1 MENPPTIKK
10 AYQATL
16 HILSHSA
23 SHLVTLPATPRSQE
37 PAISWQLLL
46 LLPPRARSPLHCCR
60 LCCTGRRMRGRAA
73 VFAAVL
79 VVFLVACTA
88 AAAAAAITISRKH
101 QHRPASGAA
110 AKAACDVFAAGSWV
124 VDESYP
130 LYDSATC
137 PFIRAEFDCRRYG
150 RPDKEYLKYRWQPSP
165 PCSTPRFDGVA
176 LLRMWSG
183 KKVMFVG
190 DSLALNQ
197 YESLLCMLHAAAP
210 NARTTV
216 TPASGKV
223 DPLTTARFEE
233 FNVTIVY
240 YLTHYLVDI
249 VNEKAGRVLKLD
261 AIDQARNW
269 LSADVLVF
277 DSWHW
282 WPRSGPT
289 QPWDYIQEGNTVV
302 KDMDR
307 TEAFSKA
314 LNTWAR
320 WVDANLLQTNT
331 RVFFQGISP
340 SHYRGQDWGDTAS
353 ATCMG
358 QTRPVN
364 GTAYPGGPIPQQ
376 AVLRSALAGMAK
388 PVYLLDF
395 TYLSQLR
402 KDAHPT
408 KYNGGIFGD
417 DCTHW
422 CVAGLPDTWNVL
434 FYAALT
440 GQH

>member
-1 MENPPTIKK
+1 MGLIRRLIPSGFP
-10 AYQATL
+10 A
-16 HILSHSA
+16 ILRR
-23 SHLVTLPATPRSQE
+23 LPATPRSQE

-60 LCCTGRRMRGRAA
+60 LCCIGRRMRGRAA

-269 LSADVLVF
+269 LGADVLVF

>member
-1 MENPPTIKK
+1 MCISSKK
-10 AYQATL
+10 VCPIYDMNRKQ
-16 HILSHSA
+16 S
-23 SHLVTLPATPRSQE
+23 
-37 PAISWQLLL
+37 
-46 LLPPRARSPLHCCR
+46 
-60 LCCTGRRMRGRAA
+60 GRMRSRGG

-79 VVFLVACTA
+79 VVFLLVCTV
-88 AAAAAAITISRKH
+88 AAAAAAITISRKQ
-101 QHRPASGAA
+101 QHRPSASAA
-110 AKAACDVFAAGSWV
+110 RLCDMFAAGSWV

-130 LYDSATC
+130 LYDSTTC
-137 PFIRAEFDCRRYG
+137 PFIRSEFDCSRYG
-150 RPDKEYLKYRWQPSP
+150 RPDKQYLKYRWQPTP
-165 PCSTPRFDGVA
+165 PCSLPRFDGLT

-210 NARTTV
+210 NARTTLS
-216 TPASGKV
+216 PASGKIDSSTSV
-223 DPLTTARFEE
+223 RFEE
-233 FNVTIVY
+233 YNVTVTY
-240 YLTHYLVDI
+240 YLTHYLVDL
-249 VNEKAGRVLKLD
+249 VTEKAGRVLKLD
-261 AIDQARNW
+261 AIDQGRDW
-269 LSADVLVF
+269 LGADVLVF

-289 QPWDYIQEGNTVV
+289 QPWDYIQEGNMVL

-307 TEAFSKA
+307 TQAFTKA

-320 WVDANLLQTNT
+320 WVDANLVQTNT

-340 SHYRGQDWGDTAS
+340 SHYRGLDWGVS
-353 ATCMG
+353 ARKSCMG
-358 QTRPVN
+358 ETQPVN
-364 GTAYPGGPIPQQ
+364 QTAAGYPGGPIPQQ
-376 AVLRSALAGMAK
+376 AILRSVLAGMQK

-408 KYNGGIFGD
+408 KYNGGIFGE

-422 CVAGLPDTWNVL
+422 CIAGLPDTWNVL

-440 GQH
+440 SRQ

>member
-1 MENPPTIKK
+1 MAENTPPTSTIKE
-10 AYQATL
+10 AYQQAAL
-16 HILSHSA
+16 HIPSAHTSRSSSLTRTSLSFLS
-23 SHLVTLPATPRSQE
+23 SS
-37 PAISWQLLL
+37 
-46 LLPPRARSPLHCCR
+46 PPLKMRCRAV
-60 LCCTGRRMRGRAA
+60 

-79 VVFLVACTA
+79 VVFLVACSVA
-88 AAAAAAITISRKH
+88 AAAAAVTINRKR
-101 QHRPASGAA
+101 QNRAASPSA
-110 AKAACDVFAAGSWV
+110 AACDMFAAGSWV

-137 PFIRAEFDCRRYG
+137 PFIRAEFDCRRFG
-150 RPDKEYLKYRWQPSP
+150 RPDKQYLRYRWQPSP

-210 NARTTV
+210 NARTTMS
-216 TPASGKV
+216 PASGKV
-223 DPLTTARFEE
+223 DPSTTARFED

-240 YLTHYLVDI
+240 YLTHYLVDV

-261 AIDQARNW
+261 SIDQARNW
-269 LSADVLVF
+269 LGADVLVF
-277 DSWHW
+277 DNWHW

-307 TEAFSKA
+307 TQAFTKA

-320 WVDANLLQTNT
+320 WVDANLVQTNT

-340 SHYRGQDWGDTAS
+340 SHYRGQDWGAS
-353 ATCMG
+353 ARATCMG
-358 QTRPVN
+358 ETQPVN
-364 GTAYPGGPIPQQ
+364 GTAAGAYPGGLIPQQ
-376 AVLRSALAGMAK
+376 AILKNVLASMAK
-388 PVYLLDF
+388 PVYFLDF
-395 TYLSQLR
+395 THLSQLR

-440 GQH
+440 GQQ

>member
-60 LCCTGRRMRGRAA
+60 LCCIGRRMRGRAA

-210 NARTTV
+210 SARTTV

-261 AIDQARNW
+261 TIDQARNW
-269 LSADVLVF
+269 LGADVFVF

-307 TEAFSKA
+307 TEAFTKA

-376 AVLRSALAGMAK
+376 AVLRSVLAGMAK

>member
-1 MENPPTIKK
+1 
-10 AYQATL
+10 
-16 HILSHSA
+16 
-23 SHLVTLPATPRSQE
+23 
-37 PAISWQLLL
+37 
-46 LLPPRARSPLHCCR
+46 
-60 LCCTGRRMRGRAA
+60 
-73 VFAAVL
+73 
-79 VVFLVACTA
+79 
-88 AAAAAAITISRKH
+88 
-101 QHRPASGAA
+101 
-110 AKAACDVFAAGSWV
+110 
-124 VDESYP
+124 
-130 LYDSATC
+130 
-137 PFIRAEFDCRRYG
+137 
-150 RPDKEYLKYRWQPSP
+150 
-165 PCSTPRFDGVA
+165 

>member
-60 LCCTGRRMRGRAA
+60 LCCIGRRMRGRAA

-269 LSADVLVF
+269 LGADVLVF

>member
-1 MENPPTIKK
+1 
-10 AYQATL
+10 
-16 HILSHSA
+16 
-23 SHLVTLPATPRSQE
+23 
-37 PAISWQLLL
+37 
-46 LLPPRARSPLHCCR
+46 
-60 LCCTGRRMRGRAA
+60 MRGRAA

-269 LSADVLVF
+269 LGADVLVF

>member
-1 MENPPTIKK
+1 MGLIRRLIP
-10 AYQATL
+10 
-16 HILSHSA
+16 SGF
-23 SHLVTLPATPRSQE
+23 PA
-37 PAISWQLLL
+37 LL
-46 LLPPRARSPLHCCR
+46 R
-60 LCCTGRRMRGRAA
+60 RRMRSRAV
-73 VFAAVL
+73 VFAVVL

-101 QHRPASGAA
+101 QHKSASGASA
-110 AKAACDVFAAGSWV
+110 AASCDMFAAGSWV

-130 LYDSATC
+130 LYDSASC

-223 DPLTTARFEE
+223 DPFTTARFEE

-240 YLTHYLVDI
+240 YLTHYLVDV
-249 VNEKAGRVLKLD
+249 VNAKAGRVLKLD

-269 LSADVLVF
+269 LGADVLVF

-307 TEAFSKA
+307 TEAFTKA
-314 LNTWAR
+314 LNTWAK
-320 WVDANLLQTNT
+320 WVDANLVQTNT

-340 SHYRGQDWGDTAS
+340 SHYRGQDWGDTAK

-358 QTRPVN
+358 QTKPVN
-364 GTAYPGGPIPQQ
+364 GTAAAAYPGGAIPQQ
-376 AVLRSALAGMAK
+376 AVLRSVLAGMAK

-408 KYNGGIFGD
+408 KYNGGIFGE

-440 GQH
+440 GQQ

>member
-1 MENPPTIKK
+1 
-10 AYQATL
+10 
-16 HILSHSA
+16 
-23 SHLVTLPATPRSQE
+23 
-37 PAISWQLLL
+37 
-46 LLPPRARSPLHCCR
+46 
-60 LCCTGRRMRGRAA
+60 MRGRAA

-223 DPLTTARFEE
+223 DPLTTARFE
-233 FNVTIVY
+233 VH
-240 YLTHYLVDI
+240 L
-249 VNEKAGRVLKLD
+249 
-261 AIDQARNW
+261 
-269 LSADVLVF
+269 
-277 DSWHW
+277 
-282 WPRSGPT
+282 P
-289 QPWDYIQEGNTVV
+289 
-302 KDMDR
+302 
-307 TEAFSKA
+307 
-314 LNTWAR
+314 
-320 WVDANLLQTNT
+320 
-331 RVFFQGISP
+331 SP
-340 SHYRGQDWGDTAS
+340 
-353 ATCMG
+353 
-358 QTRPVN
+358 P
-364 GTAYPGGPIPQQ
+364 
-376 AVLRSALAGMAK
+376 
-388 PVYLLDF
+388 
-395 TYLSQLR
+395 
-402 KDAHPT
+402 
-408 KYNGGIFGD
+408 
-417 DCTHW
+417 
-422 CVAGLPDTWNVL
+422 
-434 FYAALT
+434 
-440 GQH
+440 